1 MLSKL
6 LLLFILVQ
14 FGLFA
19 QETSAKKPT
28 NINGKARVLYSNNFQ
43 SPAQWSFSNTST
55 PSANWLITTNLNVA
69 PFPSFNPA
77 GFFTAFNG
85 YAIIDSDAQGDTAHQ
100 DAILSLNPRITACT
114 NEPFVLLRFS
124 QMYRKFNDTTS
135 VEVSNNGTTWT
146 EFVVNQ
152 GMFNSTNSAN
162 PEKVTVNISNVA
174 GNQDTVYIRFR
185 YRASDAWFWAVDDIE
200 ILRQDEFDL
209 EAVELISG
217 TTGNWGSKIAYTK
230 LPVSQVQPIKVSGKV
245 KNAGYSGQG
254 DVKLVGASSGFSSES
269 TPDIVPPNLS
279 AVFNLNQDWTPTS
292 SLGNKSLGLH
302 VESTAVDAVP
312 INNFYDS
319 LKLEVTTD
327 LYARDELIREGRV
340 SNNFNSIGFE
350 VGNVFDMFQDET
362 LTSARVLVMGE
373 TAANSTLFVK
383 IYEAIDNNTFNYLSG
398 SDTLIIPALT
408 QDTWYRVR
416 MRNPELLETGK
427 SYLLVAG
434 SEGNPVFP
442 GLVIG
447 TSGLSESFTTFQK
460 FNSLPNWYSF
470 TEKPMVRMSFESVV
484 SNEEI
489 FSKDLDIQLFPNPAS
504 GSTFLRLNDV
514 SQSDVIIQVS
524 DMTGKIVLKKSLSN
538 LEGTQTIELETGEL
552 NAGIYLVNIFVE
564 GVKTTKKLTIK

>member
-1 MLSKL
+1 
-6 LLLFILVQ
+6 
-14 FGLFA
+14 
-19 QETSAKKPT
+19 
-28 NINGKARVLYSNNFQ
+28 
-43 SPAQWSFSNTST
+43 
-55 PSANWLITTNLNVA
+55 
-69 PFPSFNPA
+69 
-77 GFFTAFNG
+77 
-85 YAIIDSDAQGDTAHQ
+85 
-100 DAILSLNPRITACT
+100 
-114 NEPFVLLRFS
+114 
-124 QMYRKFNDTTS
+124 
-135 VEVSNNGTTWT
+135 
-146 EFVVNQ
+146 
-152 GMFNSTNSAN
+152 
-162 PEKVTVNISNVA
+162 
-174 GNQDTVYIRFR
+174 
-185 YRASDAWFWAVDDIE
+185 
-200 ILRQDEFDL
+200 
-209 EAVELISG
+209 
-217 TTGNWGSKIAYTK
+217 
-230 LPVSQVQPIKVSGKV
+230 
-245 KNAGYSGQG
+245 
-254 DVKLVGASSGFSSES
+254 
-269 TPDIVPPNLS
+269 
-279 AVFNLNQDWTPTS
+279 LNQDWTPTS